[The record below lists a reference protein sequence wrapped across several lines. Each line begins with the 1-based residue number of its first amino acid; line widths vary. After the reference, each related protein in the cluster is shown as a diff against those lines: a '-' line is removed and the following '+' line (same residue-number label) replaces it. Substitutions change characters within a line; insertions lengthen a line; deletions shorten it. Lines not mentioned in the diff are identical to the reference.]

1 MSEYKFEDYD
11 YKETKEDI
19 LFEYFAYT
27 LFMCLSMFV
36 LLNLVKF
43 NEKPVEIVYIDSG
56 KVVPVLDEVEVEFQP
71 STLSTSR

>member
-56 KVVPVLDEVEVEFQP
+56 KVIPVLDEVEVEFQP

>member
-11 YKETKEDI
+11 YKETKEDV
-19 LFEYFAYT
+19 LFEYFVYT

-56 KVVPVLDEVEVEFQP
+56 KVIPVLDEVEVEFQP

>member
-19 LFEYFAYT
+19 FFEYFVYT
-27 LFMCLSMFV
+27 LFTCLSMFV

-56 KVVPVLDEVEVEFQP
+56 KVIPVLDEVEVEFQP
-71 STLSTSR
+71 STLSTAR

>member
-19 LFEYFAYT
+19 LFEYFVYT

-56 KVVPVLDEVEVEFQP
+56 KVIPVLDEVEVEFQP

>member
-19 LFEYFAYT
+19 LFEYFVYT
-27 LFMCLSMFV
+27 LFMCLSMFI

>member
-11 YKETKEDI
+11 YKETKEDV
-19 LFEYFAYT
+19 LFEYFVYT
-27 LFMCLSMFV
+27 LFMCLSIFV

-56 KVVPVLDEVEVEFQP
+56 KVIPVLDEVEVEFQP